1 MVVTPV
7 EQGDPHAPASQR
19 TGGIQPA
26 KAAPHHHDV
35 REVRH
40 ASGTATGAKQERP
53 EPRGPGRLLA
63 HRYVRVFWRTNACT
77 RFQASVEA
85 SANSVCFRSKK
96 LCGAPG

>member
-7 EQGDPHAPASQR
+7 EQGHPHAPASQR

-26 KAAPHHHDV
+26 KAAPHDHDV

-40 ASGTATGAKQERP
+40 ASGTAAGVEEERP
-53 EPRGPGRLLA
+53 EPRGPGRLLV
-63 HRYVRVFWRTNACT
+63 HRYARVFWRTNACT